1 MNYVLTL
8 LVHEWRHDSLNTWM
22 TSWLYLYM
30 NDTMTSQIHYA
41 MTLLIHELVLDF
53 RTVHTWLYDFKNS
66 NILTLVYHLK
76 QIKSNRID
84 YLCDVRNHRKS
95 KDVHS
100 IRFCFN
106 KNSRSWL
113 WLYFPTLAWLALSLV
128 GLFEHPP
135 LLLIGRMRR
144 PGHLSTVPVQ
154 NKWVRI

>member
-1 MNYVLTL
+1 MNLYLTL
-8 LVHEWRHDSLNTWM
+8 GLSILDSM
-22 TSWLYLYM
+22 TPYIL
-30 NDTMTSQIHYA
+30 
-41 MTLLIHELVLDF
+41 ELVLDF
-53 RTVHTWLYDFKNS
+53 RTFHTWLYDFKNS

-76 QIKSNRID
+76 QIKSNHID
-84 YLCDVRNHRKS
+84 YLFDVRNHRKS